1 MRFLIK
7 NGGDAGK
14 RRRMMSRNWTC
25 VYLAARNFEYPLRDE
40 KRGIFELKGERM
52 SVPDQKMV
60 FL

>member
-25 VYLAARNFEYPLRDE
+25 VYLAARNFIYPLRVE
-40 KRGIFELKGERM
+40 ERGIFELKGDRM
-52 SVPDQKMV
+52 SVSDQKMV